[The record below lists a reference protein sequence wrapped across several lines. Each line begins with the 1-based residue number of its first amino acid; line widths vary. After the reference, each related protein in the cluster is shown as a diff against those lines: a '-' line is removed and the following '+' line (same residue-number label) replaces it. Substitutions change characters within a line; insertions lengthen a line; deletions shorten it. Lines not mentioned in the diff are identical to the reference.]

1 MLFKAKLNKFN
12 FLLVGAKKLGHNFN
26 ISTLHM
32 LESWELQHLP
42 ADIWYAEKKSR
53 AENDPSAKFHNHGEG
68 PYKALSHLRH
78 LLRHYSK
85 QVLRPR

>member
-32 LESWELQHLP
+32 LES
-42 ADIWYAEKKSR
+42 
-53 AENDPSAKFHNHGEG
+53 
-68 PYKALSHLRH
+68 
-78 LLRHYSK
+78 
-85 QVLRPR
+85 

>member
-42 ADIWYAEKKSR
+42 ADILYAGNKSR
-53 AENDPSAKFHNHGEG
+53 AENNPSAKFHNHWEG
-68 PYKALSHLRH
+68 SY
-78 LLRHYSK
+78 
-85 QVLRPR
+85 